1 VRKVR
6 VKAIGMVFLPDLPAV
21 PHCLPDREV
30 TVVYPEA
37 GPETYLRWFSY
48 FREVESVMLEHP
60 ALADL
65 ALQESGPFL
74 EGDAARLISELVG
87 RLAEQVRQARSE
99 GRRRV
104 APMITASAQL
114 LAKSVA
120 LAESRNAW
128 LEATVDGR
136 PLVEV
141 LGIDPIDP
149 EARDLRDSAMV
160 SVRVRLLANRDL

>member
-1 VRKVR
+1 MQRPGSGQGPRGEKHTEGR
-6 VKAIGMVFLPDLPAV
+6 RGR
-21 PHCLPDREV
+21 CRED
-30 TVVYPEA
+30 
-37 GPETYLRWFSY
+37 
-48 FREVESVMLEHP
+48 
-60 ALADL
+60 ADL

>member
-1 VRKVR
+1 
-6 VKAIGMVFLPDLPAV
+6 
-21 PHCLPDREV
+21 
-30 TVVYPEA
+30 
-37 GPETYLRWFSY
+37 
-48 FREVESVMLEHP
+48 
-60 ALADL
+60 
-65 ALQESGPFL
+65 
-74 EGDAARLISELVG
+74 
-87 RLAEQVRQARSE
+87 
-99 GRRRV
+99 
-104 APMITASAQL
+104 MITASAQL